1 MDGGQT
7 LHNSFEIKQA
17 GDSSLLVQFRD
28 EISPE
33 INAAVRR
40 LDYAFNKMNIPGI
53 IETVPAY
60 CSLLIIFDPLALDIE
75 VLRQTIVDIGKSFN
89 FSALPQPIVTTI
101 PVCYGGSFGPDLDF
115 VCQYT
120 HLTKE
125 EVIALHS
132 ERNYLIYMLGF
143 LPGFP
148 YLGGIDKRLTV
159 PRLDTP
165 RISVHSGSVGIA
177 NNQTGIY
184 PVESPGGWRIIG
196 RTPLNVYDPF
206 RKPPVLFDAGNYLR
220 FKPINAQEYE
230 SIRKQVEAGT
240 YKLETQDVKGRAV

>member
-1 MDGGQT
+1 MDGGKT
-7 LHNSFEIKQA
+7 LHNSFKITKA
-17 GDSSLLVQFRD
+17 GDSALLVQFRD

-33 INAAVRR
+33 INTEVRC
-40 LDYAFNKMNIPGI
+40 LDYALNKMNIKGI
-53 IETVPAY
+53 VETVPAY
-60 CSLLIIFDPLALDIE
+60 CSLLIIFDPLALDVELLKRNI
-75 VLRQTIVDIGKSFN
+75 TDIAKN
-89 FSALPQPIVTTI
+89 FKLSALPQPTVITI
-101 PVCYGGSFGPDLDF
+101 PVCYGDSFGPDLDF

-120 HLTKE
+120 HLAKE

-148 YLGGIDKRLTV
+148 YLGGIDKRLAV

-165 RISVHSGSVGIA
+165 RISVRSGSVGIA

-196 RTPLNVYDPF
+196 RTPLNIYDPL
-206 RKPPVLFDAGNYLR
+206 RNPPVLFDAGNYLR
-220 FKPINAQEYE
+220 FKPITHQEYE
-230 SIRKQVEAGT
+230 TISKQVEKGT
-240 YKLETQDVKGRAV
+240 YKVKTEEMKEGPI